1 MLDTELLLFMYLTV
15 EALMASVPTKPNEG
29 NTKSDGTA
37 ALDP

>member
-1 MLDTELLLFMYLTV
+1 MLDIELLLSTYLTV
-15 EALMASVPTKPNEG
+15 EAVMASEPTKPNEG